1 MEYTAIENVKIS
13 RLTLGTAQLGLK
25 YGIANKEG
33 KPDKQKA
40 REILRY
46 AAESGVNCFDTAPA
60 YGEGEKIIGDFLAS
74 YREFPAEPV
83 VVTKLASINPG
94 GKPDSKK
101 VHALM
106 RQQTMK
112 SLGRLKLKRI
122 LIYLLHNFSDLDGYG
137 GLITEGLLKLRDE
150 GLIGIPGA
158 SVYEPE
164 ETDRLLKMDSMKAIQ
179 VPINIFDQR
188 LIKGGQLTRLKEK
201 RCIVFARSVFLQG
214 LFFLNVDDLPSFLA
228 PAGAYLK
235 QLHRLAA
242 ENNTS
247 IAQLALTFVRDL
259 PGITS
264 TVIGAESIEQV
275 RQNIKLMQSP
285 PMSDKLRDE
294 ITALFADVPR
304 EITDPRAWEP
314 EKQGAIK

>member
-1 MEYTAIENVKIS
+1 MEYTAIESMKIP

-25 YGIANKEG
+25 YGIANKAG
-33 KPDKQKA
+33 KPDRQKA

-46 AAESGVNCFDTAPA
+46 AAESGINCFDTAPA
-60 YGEGEKIIGDFLAS
+60 YGESEKITGDFLAS
-74 YREFPAEPV
+74 YREFPAESV
-83 VVTKLASINPG
+83 IVTKLAPINPG

-101 VHALM
+101 VYGLI
-106 RQQTMK
+106 RQQAMK
-112 SLGRLKLKRI
+112 SLGRLKLKKI
-122 LIYLLHNFSDLDGYG
+122 PVYLLHNFSDLDKYG
-137 GLITEGLLKLRDE
+137 GLISEGLLKLRDE

-158 SVYEPE
+158 STYEPE
-164 ETDRLLKMDSMKAIQ
+164 EVDRFLKTDGMKAIQ

-188 LIKGGQLTRLKEK
+188 LIKEGQLTRLKEK
-201 RCIVFARSVFLQG
+201 GCIVFARSVFLQG
-214 LFFLNVDDLPSFLA
+214 LFFLDTDNLPSFLA

-235 QLHRLAA
+235 QLHRLAS
-242 ENNTS
+242 ENNMS

-275 RQNIKLMQSP
+275 RQNIELMQSP

-294 ITALFADVPR
+294 IMAIFADVPR
-304 EITDPRAWEP
+304 EITDPRTWEP